1 MHLLSADLRGQRAR
15 LEQVSHCCW
24 MRLLRL
30 REGAGCS
37 ACRSGLGDAPVRVLE
52 RIATPLNDSL
62 PLLNRTRLQACPSSS
77 SRGPS
82 EPAEPQTFV
91 HLNESEILEMRET
104 VVWLR
109 QLQSTLLAQN
119 GNTGSSQGLD
129 VAQLEAFK
137 LKTDILN
144 VRIIFNE

>member
-15 LEQVSHCCW
+15 LEQISHCCW
-24 MRLLRL
+24 MRLLRA
-30 REGAGCS
+30 GSGCS
-37 ACRSGLGDAPVRVLE
+37 ACRSGLGDARVLE
-52 RIATPLNDSL
+52 RIATLLNDSL

-109 QLQSTLLAQN
+109 QLQSTLLVQN

-129 VAQLEAFK
+129 LAQLEAFK